1 MHAARVARK
10 AMLSS
15 WSRVTCQCGA
25 VREITAEA
33 LVHPVGWS
41 ATFVELAER
50 IRCSQWGKKAAEVV
64 AAARPRPRG
73 GAEESVLAWLSQ
85 ELRGARTS
93 GVVSPS
99 TMGLRRAPSS
109 NRKVYAQRR
118 SPTRD
123 KPYLSIDRGNL
134 VFAATEGRPSIPLA
148 LYRSPVAGTLEI
160 LIDGQVVGS
169 VDGAVGKTIQATIP
183 VPKEPGRYL
192 VVIRSKSDGRVI
204 KGCPIFTL
212 QGESG

>member
-15 WSRVTCQCGA
+15 WSRVTWRCGA

-33 LVHPVGWS
+33 LARPVGWS

-50 IRCSQWGKKAAEVV
+50 MRCSQCGKKAAEVV

-85 ELRGARTS
+85 ELRGAHTS

-99 TMGLRRAPSS
+99 TMGLRRAPVLQRTGPRPRDRIERAYRYVRQDFFLAAASS
-109 NRKVYAQRR
+109 GRRK
-118 SPTRD
+118 
-123 KPYLSIDRGNL
+123 
-134 VFAATEGRPSIPLA
+134 
-148 LYRSPVAGTLEI
+148 
-160 LIDGQVVGS
+160 
-169 VDGAVGKTIQATIP
+169 
-183 VPKEPGRYL
+183 
-192 VVIRSKSDGRVI
+192 
-204 KGCPIFTL
+204 
-212 QGESG
+212 